1 MIKRIA
7 ILTTLLAGLHGNASA
22 QETIK
27 VGFLN
32 VDGGG
37 ITALAKYFTESSA
50 FAIDTLNAQGGALGR
65 KYELVTQTYAG
76 SPAAG
81 MAAAAK
87 LVDQQGVSFFAGLF
101 PSSVSLAISS
111 KLPGMNALMI
121 DTTAASSDLTGKACQ
136 ANYFRIGVN
145 DAMIMNAM
153 REQIKKSGAK
163 TWNAIVS
170 DYAAGHD
177 FSKSFSALVAESG
190 GTMQMT
196 LFAPP
201 ITTDFGSYISQL
213 AAKPADGLMV
223 MFTGTSAISLAKQ
236 QQQFG
241 LFSKFKAIVAHSAFT
256 NETFIDGQGD
266 STVGTNVAQSYHW
279 SMTGERNAAFVK
291 AFEAR
296 FKRKPNYYDAD
307 TYLSFTLLHA
317 AIVKA
322 NSTEVAAVRTALSG
336 LKSTT
341 LVGDVEMR
349 AGDHQLLRPL
359 VGVQAFKVSEGK
371 GDFKLKTVEPVAL
384 VTSSISPECK
394 L

>member
-1 MIKRIA
+1 MIKRLA
-7 ILTTLLAGLHGNASA
+7 ILTTLLAGLHGYASA

-37 ITALAKYFTESSA
+37 IIALAKFFTESSA

-76 SPAAG
+76 TPAAG

-101 PSSVSLAISS
+101 PTPVSLAISS

-121 DTTAASSDLTGKACQ
+121 DPTAASNELTSKACQ
-136 ANYFRIGVN
+136 SNYFRVGVN
-145 DAMIMNAM
+145 DSMIMNAM
-153 REQIKKSGAK
+153 RDQIKQSGAK
-163 TWNAIVS
+163 TWNSIVS

-177 FSKSFSALVAESG
+177 FSKNFNALVAESG

-196 LFAPP
+196 LFAPQLS
-201 ITTDFGSYISQL
+201 TDFGSYISQL
-213 AAKPADGLMV
+213 SAKPADGLMV
-223 MFTGTSAISLAKQ
+223 FFTGSPAITLAKQ

-241 LFSKFKAIVAHSAFT
+241 LFPKFKTVVAHSAFT
-256 NETFIDGQGD
+256 NETFIEGQGD
-266 STVGTNVAQSYHW
+266 STVGTTVAQDYHW
-279 SMTGERNAAFVK
+279 SMSGERNAAFVK

-296 FKRKPNYYDAD
+296 FKRKPNYYDAN
-307 TYLSFTLLHA
+307 TYLAYTLLNA

-322 NSTEVAAVRTALSG
+322 NSTDVAAVRAAFAG
-336 LKSTT
+336 LKATT
-341 LVGDVEMR
+341 IVGDVEMR
-349 AGDHQLLRPL
+349 AGDHQLLRPM
-359 VGVQAFKVSEGK
+359 VGVQAVKVSEGK
-371 GDFKLKTVEPVAL
+371 GGFQMKSFAPMAQITAP
-384 VTSSISPECK
+384 ISPECK